1 MRRARTQRVGLTLV
15 LGAALW
21 TTSAGCTHNYYYGAV
36 PAGCAPSTTLTP
48 SSVSSNTVCEVP
60 THVVG
65 GATTVVSSPYVLST
79 PVLTGPR
86 PPRIVLS
93 EPNVNTRPSWRRG
106 DPDSGSGL
114 ATTRV
119 EGALDDS
126 TITK

>member
-1 MRRARTQRVGLTLV
+1 MRHARTQRVGLTLV

-36 PAGCAPSTTLTP
+36 PSACAPATVAP
-48 SSVSSNTVCEVP
+48 SSASYGSVCEIP

-79 PVLTGPR
+79 PILTGPR

-106 DPDSGSGL
+106 DPDSGL